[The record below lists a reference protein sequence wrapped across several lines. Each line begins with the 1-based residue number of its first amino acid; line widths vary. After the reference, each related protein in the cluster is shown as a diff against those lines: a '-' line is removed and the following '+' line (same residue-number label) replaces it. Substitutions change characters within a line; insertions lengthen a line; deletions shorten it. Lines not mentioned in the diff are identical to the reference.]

1 MNFIKKIYLF
11 FKNILRKEK
20 NTLLLEAFKDNN
32 QEEKKLKFFSELRI
46 DSKNKKK
53 KKVETLTCIG
63 DGLGIQGKINY

>member
-20 NTLLLEAFKDNN
+20 STLLLEPAKDNN
-32 QEEKKLKFFSELRI
+32 QEEKKLKFFAELKI
-46 DSKNKKK
+46 DHKKK
-53 KKVETLTCIG
+53 KKEKVETLTCTG